1 MPKILITYEKLI
13 KTQLVLLVAYF
24 SSTSQNSLEVA
35 KEKVS
40 ITNNRWLHDQ
50 ISVWTTGRQMDKMY
64 TRVAFVTEL

>member
-40 ITNNRWLHDQ
+40 ITDGFMIKFLYGQQADK
-50 ISVWTTGRQMDKMY
+50 WTKGIL
-64 TRVAFVTEL
+64 ELLL